1 MNTSI
6 TNFTSLCLKTIGLII
21 IISSIIDMIALAIPF
36 DVLAA
41 EWQIS
46 FTTQVVDRGIV
57 PLVGIAFLLVGYWI
71 SATVSNTTTTNTT
84 KSVFPDLRLGVFLLA
99 TVLGLLFLFLVPI
112 HLNNLRTASNN
123 VLEQINTGAAE
134 TEAQIQA
141 RYDQLNTI
149 AQNPQQLEALENRL
163 AQIEQAIATGQ
174 AGDTQLNAQQLA
186 QLQNTRAE
194 LVQFRD
200 LARDPEAL
208 EQTITQLQT
217 QLREQKLERENR
229 TRIEAAK
236 QGIRVGLNSLLLAIA
251 YIIISWFG
259 LKGLGKSGSKPKKRK
274 VSPPPRQS

>member
-1 MNTSI
+1 MNTSN
-6 TNFTSLCLKTIGLII
+6 TNFTSLCLKTVGLII
-21 IISSIIDMIALAIPF
+21 IISSIIDMVTLAIPF
-36 DVLAA
+36 NVLEA
-41 EWQIS
+41 EWQIG
-46 FTTQVVDRGIV
+46 FTSQVVDRGIV

-71 SATVSNTTTTNTT
+71 STTISSTTTA
-84 KSVFPDLRLGVFLLA
+84 KSVLPDLRLGVFLLA

-149 AQNPQQLEALENRL
+149 AQNPEQLEALENRL

-174 AGDTQLNAQQLA
+174 ANGTQLNPQQLA

-200 LARDPEAL
+200 LARNPEAL
-208 EQTITQLQT
+208 EQTIAQLQT

-229 TRIEAAK
+229 TRTEAVK